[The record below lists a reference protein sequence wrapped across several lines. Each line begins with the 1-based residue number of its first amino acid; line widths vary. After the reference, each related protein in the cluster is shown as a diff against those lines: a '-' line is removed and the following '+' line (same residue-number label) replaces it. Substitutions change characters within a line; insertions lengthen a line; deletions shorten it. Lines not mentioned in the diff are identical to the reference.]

1 VAEVRYVYAIVR
13 ATAALPAEVRGIDG
27 EPLELISHGDLGA
40 VVGQMA
46 RPPIRTRE
54 RLRRHKA
61 VVEAVRR
68 GNGTLPVRF
77 GTVFAGERQIVDSLV
92 RKHDALRDDLLQLG
106 GELEFDLL
114 VLSSPAVPG
123 SWESQEEE
131 ARQPGDGGRCAA
143 GNERAEERL
152 RAATGP
158 IDAVL
163 GEHARESRW
172 TFRGARPVACS
183 AAYLISRSATDRFLG
198 AFTRLCAERRDF
210 SLILGKP
217 LAPYSFVSIADR
229 APPGVASPRESVAS
243 AQESGASLRG

>member
-1 VAEVRYVYAIVR
+1 MATWAQSSAKWRGRRYARESGCGAIRPSSKRFAAATGRYRFASAPSSRASGKSWIRSYASMTR
-13 ATAALPAEVRGIDG
+13 YATTSCSSAANWNSIC
-27 EPLELISHGDLGA
+27 
-40 VVGQMA
+40 
-46 RPPIRTRE
+46 
-54 RLRRHKA
+54 
-61 VVEAVRR
+61 
-68 GNGTLPVRF
+68 
-77 GTVFAGERQIVDSLV
+77 
-92 RKHDALRDDLLQLG
+92 
-106 GELEFDLL
+106 
-114 VLSSPAVPG
+114 
-123 SWESQEEE
+123 WSQEEE